1 FRRWKFYPH
10 EKVSCCSRSLQ
21 FAPKID
27 NRKWRIKETKENERQ
42 AVKFEEI
49 ERPRIRQKIQE
60 RSCLRFV
67 EQKSV
72 ILVRQQI
79 GRECDGEINFRPSKC
94 AQNAARAR
102 AESVDQHQEDDSDN
116 DPRMR
121 DEETDETEVGKAIT
135 QIWSNNCLKR
145 SADSPKVSHFKPAPI
160 ARPERDDDDRHCPIA
175 QL

>member
-1 FRRWKFYPH
+1 RSKFYPR
-10 EKVSCCSRSLQ
+10 EKVSCRWRSLQ

-27 NRKWRIKETKENERQ
+27 NRKWRVEGAEEKERQ

-49 ERPRIRQKIQE
+49 KRPRIRQKIQE

-72 ILVRQQI
+72 ILAGQQI
-79 GRECDGEINFRPSKC
+79 DRECDNEINFRPSKC
-94 AQNAARAR
+94 AQNAGCAR

-121 DEETDETEVGKAIT
+121 GEEIDEKQRRECKTDRAFE
-135 QIWSNNCLKR
+135 
-145 SADSPKVSHFKPAPI
+145 
-160 ARPERDDDDRHCPIA
+160 
-175 QL
+175 